1 MNNWD
6 SILKEGFLVNE
17 CKDEVAFL
25 DRSTCLSCL
34 FEESHC
40 PNSTRDSLHIFTR
53 DLKSAKLDIFNFR
66 KEDPLGIFVVLPGSQ
81 FMSE

>member
-1 MNNWD
+1 M
-6 SILKEGFLVNE
+6 
-17 CKDEVAFL
+17 AFL

-34 FEESHC
+34 FKESHF

-81 FMSE
+81 FMSEEGIE